1 MLLKL
6 LTELA
11 GRFNH
16 LSVRERVLILCTGL
30 FLFYSIWNFF
40 FLQPLERMRLSAL
53 SEQQA
58 IQNELK
64 ILEKSFPNNIT
75 VSNDTIQQNYQTQLT
90 QLYETLREQQKAVQK
105 ITKTLIP
112 PEQMTNVIENLLRKQ
127 VSLKLI
133 KLQNLVAQSLL
144 DTQLA
149 LTDEKINKPAIEN
162 TQLTNTPMVYKH
174 GLSVEFSGTYLDT
187 LAYLSDLEK
196 ANWKFYWDELQIET
210 ENYPIL
216 IIKMKVYTLS
226 LTADWLG
233 VEMKL

>member
-1 MLLKL
+1 MLLKS
-6 LTELA
+6 LTDLA

-30 FLFYSIWNFF
+30 FLFYSLWNFF
-40 FLQPLERMRLSAL
+40 FLQPLEKMRLSAL

-64 ILEKSFPNNIT
+64 ILEKSFPENNAI
-75 VSNDTIQQNYQTQLT
+75 SNNTMQQNYQAQLM
-90 QLYETLREQQKAVQK
+90 QLYETLREQQEAVQK

-112 PEQMTNVIENLLRKQ
+112 PEQMTTVIESLLKKQ

-133 KLQNLVAQSLL
+133 KLQNLAAHSLL
-144 DTQLA
+144 DTQTT
-149 LTDEKINKPAIEN
+149 LTNEKANNSEIEN
-162 TQLTNTPMVYKH
+162 TKSTNTPMVYKH
-174 GLSVEFSGTYLDT
+174 GLSIEFSGTYLDT

-196 ANWKFYWDELQIET
+196 ANWKFYWDELQIDT
-210 ENYPIL
+210 INYPTL
-216 IIKMKVYTLS
+216 VIKIKVYTLS

-233 VEMKL
+233 VEMRL